1 MNLNNTKRRD
11 FLAGGLGIATIAALT
26 ACAGSESSGASGGAE
41 KMPIKVGYIA
51 DYNGAALLALAN
63 EEGYWDKAGLKPDFV
78 PFTNGPLAI
87 QALGTNNVDVA
98 YIGSGALWLP
108 ASGKAEIWAL
118 NTVSNADRV
127 IAQPGITSIADL
139 KGKKVGVPEG
149 TSGDQLLN
157 LVLKKEGLKRSDFDI
172 VIMDPS
178 TAVSAFASGQIDG
191 AALWYPL
198 IDNIK
203 ERVPDVVELAANED
217 YLDDLTFPS
226 SFVAAAG
233 RAKKDKELAEKF
245 ISVVK
250 TSNDFRKE
258 NTEKSLSASAKFLEL
273 SEETL
278 KPQVDVAITFTSAEL
293 EEKTKDG
300 TIGKWLTGLQEQF
313 LADDKID
320 KIADPSTFYT
330 GDLYVETKKV

>member
-11 FLAGGLGIATIAALT
+11 FLAGGLGVAAIAALS
-26 ACAGSESSGASGGAE
+26 ACAGSDSAGSAGSG
-41 KMPIKVGYIA
+41 KKLPIKVGYIA
-51 DYNGAALLALAN
+51 DYNGAALLALGN
-63 EEGYWDKAGLKPDFV
+63 EEGYWDQAGLKPDFV

-127 IAQPGITSIADL
+127 IAQPGISSISDL
-139 KGKKVGVPEG
+139 KGKKIGVPAG
-149 TSGDQLLN
+149 TSGDQLLS
-157 LVLKKEGLKRSDFDI
+157 LLLKKEGLKRSDFD
-172 VIMDPS
+172 VVSMDPS

-203 ERVPDVVELAANED
+203 KRVPDFEVLAANKD
-217 YLDDLTFPS
+217 YLDELTFPS

-233 RAKKDKELAEKF
+233 RAEKDKELATKF

-250 TSNDFRKE
+250 AANDFRKD
-258 NTEKSLSASAKFLEL
+258 NTGKSLAAAAAFLKVG
-273 SEETL
+273 EETL
-278 KPQVDVAITFTSAEL
+278 KPQVDVALTFTSAEL

-300 TIGKWLTGLQEQF
+300 TIGKWLTGLEEQF
-313 LADDKID
+313 VADDKLD
-320 KIADPSTFYT
+320 KVADPSTFYT
-330 GDLYVETKKV
+330 GDLYVETKKA